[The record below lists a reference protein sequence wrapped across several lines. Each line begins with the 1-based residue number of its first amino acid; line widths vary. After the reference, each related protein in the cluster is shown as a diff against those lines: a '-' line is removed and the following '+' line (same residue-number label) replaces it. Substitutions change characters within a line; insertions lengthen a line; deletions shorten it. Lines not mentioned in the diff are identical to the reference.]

1 MSGHIK
7 VLSVPGR
14 WKSCSWLTVEKGCFK
29 RSAYICDR
37 TRHQNSS
44 CLSVKRLFMS
54 SSFSVTSDQQ
64 LSVSSWFT
72 GDLLSQ
78 WCRWATLLQLGSEL
92 RRGKE
97 RKKTRAS
104 CDFQLV
110 SYLCAR
116 IPFFPYFFLTSCFFP
131 HSVFFCRR
139 FSRVYFIL
147 LQFHFSR
154 VFLWSGKFSV
164 CIVYH
169 PYCYILIAQLTV
181 SRTQ

>member
-97 RKKTRAS
+97 RKG
-104 CDFQLV
+104 CPLLCQLWLSACFLFV
-110 SYLCAR
+110 CTHSFLSL
-116 IPFFPYFFLTSCFFP
+116 FFLNILFFSSFCF
-131 HSVFFCRR
+131 
-139 FSRVYFIL
+139 L
-147 LQFHFSR
+147 LQAVFSC
-154 VFLWSGKFSV
+154 VFYFASVSLFSGFLM
-164 CIVYH
+164 IG
-169 PYCYILIAQLTV
+169 
-181 SRTQ
+181 